1 MTEEIKQAVDVS
13 AAATGGLVFF
23 DLIQPIAGL
32 FTIIW
37 LALRIIETRTVRA
50 LLKRRRS

>member
-1 MTEEIKQAVDVS
+1 MTDEIKHAVDVS

-37 LALRIIETRTVRA
+37 LALRIFETNTVQR
-50 LLKRRRS
+50 LLRKNK

>member
-37 LALRIIETRTVRA
+37 LAIRIWETATVQRW
-50 LLKRRRS
+50 LGR

>member
-37 LALRIIETRTVRA
+37 LAIRIFETATVQRW
-50 LLKRRRS
+50 LGR

>member
-1 MTEEIKQAVDVS
+1 MADEIKQAVDVT
-13 AAATGGLVFF
+13 AATTGGLVFF

-37 LALRIIETRTVRA
+37 LAIRIFETATVQRW
-50 LLKRRRS
+50 LGR